1 MWTAEWRIIWKKI
14 IAVIYTTFA
23 DAKRKPENKFEPLT
37 SAIPVQHTTNL
48 ANKPTIHF
56 CPLNCN
62 MHLNVLCS
70 YRENL
75 MNATLHHHLDVMAE
89 LVRRDKNRPS
99 VVMWSVANEPAS
111 SSSKATSYFK

>member
-1 MWTAEWRIIWKKI
+1 MR
-14 IAVIYTTFA
+14 V
-23 DAKRKPENKFEPLT
+23 
-37 SAIPVQHTTNL
+37 
-48 ANKPTIHF
+48 
-56 CPLNCN
+56 
-62 MHLNVLCS
+62 NVLCS

-111 SSSKATSYFK
+111 YSSKATSYFQ

>member
-1 MWTAEWRIIWKKI
+1 MQVPKESLKKKI
-14 IAVIYTTFA
+14 KACTG
-23 DAKRKPENKFEPLT
+23 FEPLT
-37 SAIPVQHTTNL
+37 SAIPVQHSTNL
-48 ANKPTIHF
+48 ANKPTIIIIHF

-62 MHLNVLCS
+62 MHVNVLCS

-111 SSSKATSYFK
+111 HSSKATSYFQ